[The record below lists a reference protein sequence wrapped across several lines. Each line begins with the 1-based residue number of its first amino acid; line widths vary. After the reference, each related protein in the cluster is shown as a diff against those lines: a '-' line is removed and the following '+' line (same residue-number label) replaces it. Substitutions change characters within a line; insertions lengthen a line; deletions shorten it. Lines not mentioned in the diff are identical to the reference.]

1 MTTAGR
7 YGVVCAAIAGLVAA
21 SCRGSNDVGSAA
33 ATSPPPV
40 QQSASTQPSPSV
52 TPSTPAARLDAAAEY
67 DKGSALAA
75 AGKLAEARAVF
86 DGAHAQ
92 DPGEEAV
99 AAAVEIFQ
107 DMDAGHVSAD
117 AVQRMFRAFEQGNAG
132 QWQSAHEDADEVLRL
147 APRYARA
154 HATKGGLY
162 VLQGPAQYP
171 NAIKSFDQALK
182 VAPQFAEAYYSR
194 GAVRAEMQQFDAAI
208 ADYNRAIELQP
219 STWYAYRN
227 RGSAHANKNELDAA
241 IADYSKAYELRPTDA
256 DSLLLRATVYGAAR
270 QPDAARADLE
280 KVIALSESS
289 PQAEQARQMIAALQ
303 QR

>member
-1 MTTAGR
+1 M
-7 YGVVCAAIAGLVAA
+7 AGLVAA
-21 SCRGSNDVGSAA
+21 SCGSSNDAGTATIATPPKVQQTAPAQSA
-33 ATSPPPV
+33 PPV
-40 QQSASTQPSPSV
+40 TPPQP
-52 TPSTPAARLDAAAEY
+52 PARFDAAAEY
-67 DKGSALAA
+67 DKGSTLAA

-107 DMDAGHVSAD
+107 DMDAGRVSAD

-182 VAPQFAEAYYSR
+182 VAPQFAEGYYSR
-194 GAVRAEMQQFDAAI
+194 GAVRAEMQQFDAA
-208 ADYNRAIELQP
+208 NRGLQP
-219 STWYAYRN
+219 RH
-227 RGSAHANKNELDAA
+227 RSAALHLVRVPEPG
-241 IADYSKAYELRPTDA
+241 LRP
-256 DSLLLRATVYGAAR
+256 R
-270 QPDAARADLE
+270 QQTRSGCCDCRLF
-280 KVIALSESS
+280 KGV
-289 PQAEQARQMIAALQ
+289 
-303 QR
+303 